1 MRLTNLIADEPMVKL
16 IHNIRF
22 NEVVKDQLTDLER
35 STESC
40 VLRFADG
47 NSFRIDYIE
56 LRLNCP
62 CANCNPRQ
70 SNEQRIIEFREEIMR
85 LQLVKPKVELVGR
98 YGMRFSWPTGC
109 SSGIYSFSHLRE
121 TGENAGIAI

>member
-1 MRLTNLIADEPMVKL
+1 LTNLIADEQMVKL
-16 IHNIRF
+16 IHNIRLSK
-22 NEVVKDQLTDLER
+22 VVKDELTDLER

-40 VLRFADG
+40 ILRFADG
-47 NSFRIDYIE
+47 NSFRVDYIE
-56 LRLNCP
+56 IRLNCP

-70 SNEQRIIEFREEIMR
+70 SNEQRLIEFREEIMR

-109 SSGIYSFSHLRE
+109 SSGIYSFGHLRE
-121 TGENAGIAI
+121 TVENFGSAI